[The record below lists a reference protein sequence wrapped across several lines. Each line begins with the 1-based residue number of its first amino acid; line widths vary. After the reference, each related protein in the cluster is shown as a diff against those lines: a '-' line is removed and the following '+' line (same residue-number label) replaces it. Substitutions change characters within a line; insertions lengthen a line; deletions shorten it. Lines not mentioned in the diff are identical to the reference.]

1 MSIPRLII
9 GEGDRLDPVTASQD
23 HGRPSYSTP
32 TFLYSV
38 MGLMLDKAIVE
49 LVLEILED
57 DSRCASLLL
66 T

>member
-1 MSIPRLII
+1 
-9 GEGDRLDPVTASQD
+9 
-23 HGRPSYSTP
+23 
-32 TFLYSV
+32 